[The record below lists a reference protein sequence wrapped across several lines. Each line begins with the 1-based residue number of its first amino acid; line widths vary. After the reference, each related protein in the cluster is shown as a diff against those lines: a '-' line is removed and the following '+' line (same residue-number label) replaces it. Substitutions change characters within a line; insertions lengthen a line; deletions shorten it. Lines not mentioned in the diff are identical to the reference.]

1 MLNQKIK
8 SLRKEYGYSQS
19 YIAKRLG
26 ISRSAYSMYESGAR
40 TPDYTSIIMLA
51 DIYHVS
57 TDYIFERTDNKN
69 ICR

>member
-1 MLNQKIK
+1 MLYQRIR
-8 SLRKEYGYSQS
+8 SLRKEHGYSQS

-26 ISRSAYSMYESGAR
+26 ISRSAYSMYESGTR
-40 TPDYTSIIMLA
+40 TPNYTSIIILA

-69 ICR
+69 ICK